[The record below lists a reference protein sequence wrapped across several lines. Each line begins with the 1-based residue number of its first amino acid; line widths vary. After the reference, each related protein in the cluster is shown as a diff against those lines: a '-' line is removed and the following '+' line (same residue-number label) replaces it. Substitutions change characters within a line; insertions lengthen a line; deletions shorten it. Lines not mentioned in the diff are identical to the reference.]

1 MTATILQVSLLAFL
15 STSLGGLCAFALRD
29 RLPQVL
35 GFVAGTLLGVA
46 CFELLPESFALSR
59 RLGGDGR
66 VALVAPLVAFLLFH
80 GLDRLA
86 LVRRRR
92 IVGEGQDHHSH
103 AGVRSAAA
111 LVGHSL
117 IDGVGIGLAFQVSP
131 TVGLTVAA
139 AVVAH
144 DFCDG
149 LATVSLMLKHGG
161 RKPRALGMLALDAA
175 APLVG
180 AGSTFAFDI
189 PAEAL
194 APYLGCFAGLLLYV
208 GASAIA
214 PPARDLGWR
223 KRIGPPA
230 LGALLVFLLAH
241 AAG

>member
-1 MTATILQVSLLAFL
+1 MVPTALQLSLFALV
-15 STSLGGLCAFALRD
+15 STSLGGFCAFALRD
-29 RLPQVL
+29 RLQPVL
-35 GFVAGTLLGVA
+35 GFVAGVLLGVA
-46 CFELLPESFALSR
+46 CFELLPESFELSR

-66 VALVAPLVAFLLFH
+66 VALVAPLLAFLLFH

-86 LVRRRR
+86 LVRRGR
-92 IVGEGQDHHSH
+92 VALDAHAHHPC
-103 AGVRSAAA
+103 AGLLSAAA

-117 IDGVGIGLAFQVSP
+117 LDGVGIGLAFQVSP
-131 TVGLTVAA
+131 TIGLMVAA

-149 LATVSLMLKHGG
+149 LATVSLMLRHGN
-161 RKPRALGMLALDAA
+161 RKTHALGMLALDAV

-180 AGSTFAFDI
+180 ALTTLAVDI

-208 GASAIA
+208 GASAVA
-214 PPARDLGWR
+214 RPARDRGWR
-223 KRIGPPA
+223 NRVGPPA
-230 LGALLVFLLAH
+230 LGALFVFLLAR